1 MKTTTISLALL
12 AVMAGVA
19 YAAPRAL
26 HLGFRL
32 ELDKRYDP
40 SEPPELSRKRTIEIL
55 QKRIGAL
62 SDHASIVSNGDTLD
76 VVLPGHNER
85 ERAKLTTLVGQAGRL
100 QIAILDDEN
109 PAFVAFTAKVKD
121 DAAAKRAGV
130 TVDGARVVGK
140 SADVLYATIKRLGQ
154 APADRRFAVEG
165 PTAQDPSHYRAHLV
179 PVEPAF
185 TNHDVESI
193 ESTWDDKSKR
203 PQVMLVFSAEAA
215 KRLEQL
221 TKKAIDKR
229 LAIQVDDHI
238 VSAPVIQ
245 TPIVGG
251 RSILDLAGNG
261 TLEQQQQ
268 LSRDLVALLQTG
280 ALAAPLV
287 ALPRK

>member
-1 MKTTTISLALL
+1 MRTTLAVLALVS
-12 AVMAGVA
+12 AAGVA
-19 YAAPRAL
+19 RAAPKTL

-32 ELDKRYDP
+32 QLDKRYDP
-40 SEPPELSRKRTIEIL
+40 SESADLAKRRTIEIL

-62 SDHASIVSNGDTLD
+62 SDHASISTNGDVLD
-76 VVLPGHNER
+76 VVLPGHDET
-85 ERAKLTTLVGQAGRL
+85 ERAKLAMLVGQAGRL

-109 PAFVAFTAKVKD
+109 AAFAAFAEKVQG

-130 TVDGARVVGK
+130 SVDGKRVIGK

-154 APADRRFAVEG
+154 SPADRRFAVEG
-165 PTAQDPSHYRAHLV
+165 PTAQDPGHYRAHMV
-179 PVEPAF
+179 PLEPAF
-185 TNHDVESI
+185 TNRDVQSI
-193 ESTWDDKSKR
+193 ESTWDANTKR
-203 PQVMLVFSAEAA
+203 PQVLLVFTPEAG

-221 TKKAIDKR
+221 TKASIDKR

-245 TPIVGG
+245 TPILGG

-261 TLEQQQQ
+261 TLDQQQQ
-268 LSRDLVALLQTG
+268 MAKDLVTLLQTG
-280 ALAAPLV
+280 SLTAPLV